1 MTLLHKTLRKLLPWH
16 YSFSIHQLLLTISV
30 PFVCCRYLG
39 CELSEAEPVTLY
51 AHVAS
56 HPVTS
61 VRKAICSKIQH
72 HSQFEIQNFLSNVS
86 VLHPFPSNA
95 TYCSKQAQRP
105 PETCHILYH
114 RSWCFSK
121 RTCKNQ
127 KARLH
132 LQFNSAKRLV
142 RVIFWCRL

>member
-39 CELSEAEPVTLY
+39 WELSEAKPVTLY

-61 VRKAICSKIQH
+61 VR
-72 HSQFEIQNFLSNVS
+72 ELSALKYSITHNLRSRISSAMFQSFILSLQMLHIAVNKLRDHQTPVIYYTTVPD
-86 VLHPFPSNA
+86 VL
-95 TYCSKQAQRP
+95 
-105 PETCHILYH
+105 
-114 RSWCFSK
+114 SK

-127 KARLH
+127 KAILH
-132 LQFNSAKRLV
+132 L
-142 RVIFWCRL
+142 